1 MLIVVLLIQFAE
13 DDESGHRSSS
23 ADSTPDEVDSR
34 LLRKQLLEVCIHVN
48 KLYITT
54 RICIA
59 TYSMIYMYG
68 SASQA
73 KN

>member
-13 DDESGHRSSS
+13 DESGHRSSS

-48 KLYITT
+48 KLYKLQ
-54 RICIA
+54 REFA
-59 TYSMIYMYG
+59 
-68 SASQA
+68 
-73 KN
+73 